1 MHRVEPVLVLVAVMV
16 AAGSLGTVALCWRRH
31 AVLAGLPALGAFV
44 LSGLA
49 IWRDLAGHP
58 GATSVLGALAAL
70 LIAVALLTIG
80 GALWRLLDEPSDCQ

>member
-1 MHRVEPVLVLVAVMV
+1 
-16 AAGSLGTVALCWRRH
+16 
-31 AVLAGLPALGAFV
+31 V

-58 GATSVLGALAAL
+58 GATSVLGALGAL

-80 GALWRLLDEPSDCQ
+80 DALWRLLDDPSECQ